1 MEHHQEDVGDERKT
15 MKTMGKWWGTMGKW

>member
-1 MEHHQEDVGDERKT
+1 MEHQEDVGDERKT